1 MTLQIAKV
9 TFPIWVSVNQCTPH
23 FHLDIQRDLKHNIWK
38 QVPHHLLQTRSFII
52 FFILLKGNTIFHI
65 AKAKIYGVILDFSH
79 SLMLSTMIYCWFS
92 PYWDESLFNHNEL
105 TISHH
110 FHHTTMTL
118 VPVIWPVLTS
128 SLD

>member
-52 FFILLKGNTIFHI
+52 FFILLMVLKTP
-65 AKAKIYGVILDFSH
+65 IL
-79 SLMLSTMIYCWFS
+79 
-92 PYWDESLFNHNEL
+92 
-105 TISHH
+105 
-110 FHHTTMTL
+110 
-118 VPVIWPVLTS
+118 
-128 SLD
+128 LDLLIDIL